1 MNFDLA
7 LSTDVL
13 RRTPETL
20 RELLGDL
27 PEPWVRGTEGA
38 ETFSPFDVVGHL
50 IVRQLSSS
58 GRGKRS
64 CHATHSR
71 KDQPQEIPMKWLK
84 VL

>member
-7 LSTDVL
+7 LSTDVP

-38 ETFSPFDVVGHL
+38 ETFSPFDV
-50 IVRQLSSS
+50 
-58 GRGKRS
+58 
-64 CHATHSR
+64 
-71 KDQPQEIPMKWLK
+71 IPMKWLK
-84 VL
+84 VLHNTVGQRDALLDRI

>member
-38 ETFSPFDVVGHL
+38 ETFSPFDVVGSNMCGARECY
-50 IVRQLSSS
+50 VSASMEV
-58 GRGKRS
+58 
-64 CHATHSR
+64 A
-71 KDQPQEIPMKWLK
+71 
-84 VL
+84 VAVAV